1 MSCSWGVVEASW
13 PFATAAAPF
22 VNIARLLAV
31 VLRRGT
37 GFPLGSDFLGTD
49 GGMTSTLLGWS
60 GEGERVERRVEVR
73 LERGGACRE
82 GRTGDTEELI
92 KYVVKQ
98 ISRRGVANQPNA
110 NPSRRERVQVA
121 RQIYRSGRF

>member
-1 MSCSWGVVEASW
+1 M
-13 PFATAAAPF
+13 AADPF
-22 VNIARLLAV
+22 VTIARLLAG

-37 GFPLGSDFLGTD
+37 GFPFGSDFLGTA

-82 GRTGDTEELI
+82 GRAGDTEELM
-92 KYVVKQ
+92 KNVVKQ
-98 ISRRGVANQPNA
+98 VSRRTRRQRAK
-110 NPSRRERVQVA
+110 SRERVQV
-121 RQIYRSGRF
+121 

>member
-1 MSCSWGVVEASW
+1 MV
-13 PFATAAAPF
+13 TT
-22 VNIARLLAV
+22 ARLLDG

-37 GFPLGSDFLGTD
+37 GFPFGSGFFGTD

-82 GRTGDTEELI
+82 GRAGDTEELI
-92 KYVVKQ
+92 KNVVKQ
-98 ISRRGVANQPNA
+98 ISR
-110 NPSRRERVQVA
+110 
-121 RQIYRSGRF
+121 